1 MVFMKVNLEILKK
14 MDKGN
19 IILIIKILTKAN
31 GKMIKRKE
39 KEYIFMKIIICT
51 MVIG

>member
-39 KEYIFMKIIICT
+39 KNYMYNGDWLNDMKS
-51 MVIG
+51 G